1 MVHKKI
7 VDLLEIDNIN
17 KKIIRIL
24 KNNSKKPYIEISR
37 ELNLSE
43 STVRKR
49 VSNLFESGVIEK
61 FTIELNPQFLKQ
73 NITSFIKVIPKKG
86 RLNDLI
92 DTISNQSYCSEIFL
106 LDGNM
111 GLLIIVAN
119 ESPKELDA
127 LLETYR
133 AHPDISEVDA
143 GIILRNIKTGN
154 CVANLF

>member
-7 VDLLEIDNIN
+7 LSFLEIDDIN
-17 KKIIRIL
+17 RKIIRIL
-24 KNNSKKPYIEISR
+24 KNNSKKPNIEISR
-37 ELNLSE
+37 ELGISE

-49 VSNLFESGVIEK
+49 VSNLFNSGVIDK
-61 FTIELNPQFLKQ
+61 FTIELNKAFMKQ
-73 NITSFIKVIPKKG
+73 NITSFIKIVPRKG
-86 RLNDLI
+86 SLNGLI
-92 DTISNQSYCSEIFL
+92 ETISNQPYCSEIFL

-119 ESPKELDA
+119 ENLKELDV

-143 GIILRNIKTGN
+143 GIILRNIKTRN

>member
-7 VDLLEIDNIN
+7 VDLLEIDEIN
-17 KKIIRIL
+17 RAIIRIL
-24 KNNSKKPYIEISR
+24 KKNGKKPYIDIAR
-37 ELNLSE
+37 ELQISE

-49 VSNLFESGVIEK
+49 VSNLLKSGVIDK
-61 FTIELNPQFLKQ
+61 FTIELNPGFMKQ
-73 NITSFIKVIPKKG
+73 NITSFIKILPRKG
-86 RLNDLI
+86 HLNNLLK
-92 DTISNQSYCSEIFL
+92 TISNQSYCSQIFL

-111 GLLIIVAN
+111 GLLIIVAVEN
-119 ESPKELDA
+119 PNELDA

-133 AHPDISEVDA
+133 AHPEILEVDA

>member
-1 MVHKKI
+1 
-7 VDLLEIDNIN
+7 
-17 KKIIRIL
+17 
-24 KNNSKKPYIEISR
+24 
-37 ELNLSE
+37 
-43 STVRKR
+43 
-49 VSNLFESGVIEK
+49 
-61 FTIELNPQFLKQ
+61 
-73 NITSFIKVIPKKG
+73 
-86 RLNDLI
+86 
-92 DTISNQSYCSEIFL
+92 
-106 LDGNM
+106 M

>member
-7 VDLLEIDNIN
+7 ENLLEVDDIN

-24 KNNSKKPYIEISR
+24 KQNGKKPYIEISR

-49 VSNLFESGVIEK
+49 VSNMFDSGVIDK
-61 FTIELNPQFLKQ
+61 FTIELNPQFMKQ
-73 NITSFIKVIPKKG
+73 NITSFIKVIPNKG
-86 RLNDLI
+86 RLNNLI
-92 DTISNQSYCSEIFL
+92 ETISNQSYCSEIFL

-111 GLLIIVAN
+111 GLLIIVATEN
-119 ESPKELDA
+119 PKELDA